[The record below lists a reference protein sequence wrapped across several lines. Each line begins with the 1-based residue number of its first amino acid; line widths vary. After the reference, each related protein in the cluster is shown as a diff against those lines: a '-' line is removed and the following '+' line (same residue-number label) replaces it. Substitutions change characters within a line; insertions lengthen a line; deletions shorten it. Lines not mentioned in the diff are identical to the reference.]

1 MFFGISRRS
10 ARRLLAAACL
20 ISVNGVAFAAG
31 TPAGTVIPNT
41 AQVTYTVS
49 GETTTTNSNTVSVV
63 VNEIIEAVVTLQSP
77 AVPAA
82 PGASQQELVFLLTN
96 TGNASET
103 FRLLAN
109 SVLTGDDFDPIPTSP
124 SIYFDTDGS
133 GDLSAADTPYISGSN
148 DPVLAPDASVT
159 ILVVNDIPTG
169 LLNGQRGRSSLTAT
183 SLTGTGTPGQVYPGG
198 SAPGVDAIIGN
209 SGGQDE
215 ATGEYVIGD
224 VALGIVLSQLVA
236 DPYGGASAV
245 PGSTI
250 TYTSVVTPSG
260 SSTAGMAAWSN
271 AVPQWTTYVPGSL
284 RLNGTPLTDAADAD
298 AGEYVASPTPQ
309 VRVVLGDLTTASGPQ
324 TIVYRVTIN

>member
-1 MFFGISRRS
+1 MFSEDFRRS

-20 ISVNGVAFAAG
+20 VFVNDVAFAAG

-63 VNEIIEAVVTLQSP
+63 VNEIVDAVVTLQSP
-77 AVPAA
+77 AVPAV
-82 PGASQQELVFLLTN
+82 PGATQQELVFLLTN
-96 TGNASET
+96 TGNASES
-103 FRLLAN
+103 FRLVAN
-109 SVLTGDDFDPIPTSP
+109 SVLTGDDFDPVPSSP
-124 SIYFDTDGS
+124 FIWFDTDGS

-169 LLNGQRGRSSLTAT
+169 LANGQRGRSNLAAT

-198 SAPGVDAIIGN
+198 SAPGVDAIVGN
-209 SGGQDE
+209 SGGDGD

-224 VALGIVLSQLVA
+224 VALGIVLSQQVA
-236 DPYGGASAV
+236 DPYGGDSAV

-260 SSTAGMAAWSN
+260 SSTAGASVWSN
-271 AVPQWTTYVPGSL
+271 QVPAWTTYVPGSL
-284 RLNGTPLTDAADAD
+284 RWNGTPLSDAADAD
-298 AGEYVASPTPQ
+298 AGQYLATPAPQ

>member
-1 MFFGISRRS
+1 MFIGISRRS
-10 ARRLLAAACL
+10 ARRLLAVACL
-20 ISVNGVAFAAG
+20 ISVNGVTWAAG

-77 AVPAA
+77 AVPAV

-96 TGNASET
+96 TGNAPEA

-109 SVLTGDDFDPIPTSP
+109 SVLTGDDFDPVPSSP
-124 SIYFDTDGS
+124 HIYFDTDGS
-133 GDLSAADTPYISGSN
+133 GDLSASDTPYISGSN

-159 ILVVNDIPTG
+159 VLVVNDIPTG

-183 SLTGTGTPGQVYPGG
+183 SLTGTGTPGQVYPAG
-198 SAPGVDAIIGN
+198 SAPGVDAIIGD
-209 SGGQDE
+209 SGGDDE

-224 VALGIVLSQLVA
+224 VALGIVLSQLVT
-236 DPYGGASAV
+236 DPYGGTTAV

-260 SSTAGMAAWSN
+260 SSTAGASVWSIQIPTW
-271 AVPQWTTYVPGSL
+271 VTYTPGSL
-284 RLNGTPLTDAADAD
+284 RWNGSPLSDAPDAD
-298 AGEYVASPTPQ
+298 AGQYATSPSPQ
-309 VRVVLGDLTTASGPQ
+309 LRVVLGDLTTASGPQ

>member
-1 MFFGISRRS
+1 M
-10 ARRLLAAACL
+10 AAACL

-96 TGNASET
+96 TGNASEA

-109 SVLTGDDFDPIPTSP
+109 SVLTGDDFDPVP
-124 SIYFDTDGS
+124 STPFIYFDTDGS
-133 GDLSAADTPYISGSN
+133 GDLSASDTPYISGSN

-169 LLNGQRGRSSLTAT
+169 LANGQRGRSSLTAT

-198 SAPGVDAIIGN
+198 SAPGVDAIVGN
-209 SGGQDE
+209 SGGEDE
-215 ATGEYVIGD
+215 ATGEYVISD
-224 VALGIVLSQLVA
+224 VALGIVLSQQVS

-260 SSTAGMAAWSN
+260 SSTAGASVWSIQIP
-271 AVPQWTTYVPGSL
+271 VWVTYVPGSL
-284 RLNGTPLTDAADAD
+284 RWNGSPLSDAPDAD
-298 AGEYVASPTPQ
+298 AGQYATAPSPQ
-309 VRVVLGDLTTASGPQ
+309 LRVVLGDLTTASGPQ